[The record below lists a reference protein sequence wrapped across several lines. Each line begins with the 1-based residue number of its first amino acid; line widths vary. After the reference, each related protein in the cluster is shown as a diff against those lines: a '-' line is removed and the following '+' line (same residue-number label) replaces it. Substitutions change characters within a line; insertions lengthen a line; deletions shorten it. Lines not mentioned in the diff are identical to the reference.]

1 MALASGGVQWGDV
14 ATWVGSVGTA
24 LAFFATFVLLV
35 ITRQEQKAA
44 REEDR
49 RAQARQVSAWC
60 VRVQPASGEVT
71 MTVQNSS
78 DEPVYGMRVAVG
90 AKWSREMVDF
100 AEAAGLS
107 YVTPPK
113 YKADHTARLT
123 LSPMPGGGY
132 EESLPVEIIF
142 NDAGGGIFWRR
153 DRYGGL
159 TRLNVDRPQDA
170 ARAFF
175 TRPANLT
182 GYRRF
187 PAIRTRMKGVPRAP
201 SAGR

>member
-1 MALASGGVQWGDV
+1 MALASSDVQWGDL

-24 LAFFATFVLLV
+24 LAFFATFALLV

-60 VRVQPASGEVT
+60 LQVRPAASEVT
-71 MTVQNSS
+71 VTVQNSS

-90 AKWSREMVDF
+90 AEWSREKVRS
-100 AEAAGLS
+100 AEVEGLS

-113 YKADHTARLT
+113 YKRNHTARLE
-123 LSPMPGGGY
+123 LNPMPGGGY
-132 EESLPVEIIF
+132 EESLPIEIIF
-142 NDAGGGIFWRR
+142 NDASGGKFWRR

-159 TRLNVDRPQDA
+159 TQLSEQTTSGAAKHLFTTPTKRL
-170 ARAFF
+170 
-175 TRPANLT
+175 
-182 GYRRF
+182 
-187 PAIRTRMKGVPRAP
+187 
-201 SAGR
+201 

>member
-24 LAFFATFVLLV
+24 LAFFATLILLA
-35 ITRQEQKAA
+35 ITLQEQRGA
-44 REEDR
+44 REDDR

-60 VRVQPASGEVT
+60 VSVRPASGEVT
-71 MTVQNSS
+71 VTVQNSS
-78 DEPVYGMRVAVG
+78 DEPVYGMQVAVG
-90 AKWSREMVDF
+90 VKWSREMVDF

-113 YKADHTARLT
+113 YKEDHTARLT
-123 LSPMPGGGY
+123 LTPMPGGGY

-142 NDAGGGIFWRR
+142 NDASGGRFWRR

-159 TRLNVDRPQDA
+159 TQLNVGRPQDA
-170 ARAFF
+170 TRALF

-187 PAIRTRMKGVPRAP
+187 AAIRTIVKGVPRAP
-201 SAGR
+201 SAGP

>member
-14 ATWVGSVGTA
+14 AAWVGSAGTA

-60 VRVQPASGEVT
+60 TQVRPAAGEVT
-71 MTVQNSS
+71 VTVQNSS

-90 AKWSREMVDF
+90 TKWSREMVVF
-100 AEAAGLS
+100 ALAEGLS

-113 YKADHTARLT
+113 YHKDHKARLA

-142 NDAGGGIFWRR
+142 NDAGGGRFWRR

-159 TRLNVDRPQDA
+159 TQLDVDRQQDA
-170 ARAFF
+170 ARALF

-182 GYRRF
+182 GRRRF
-187 PAIRTRMKGVPRAP
+187 RAGLAMVKRVRRAP